1 MSSDNRSFT
10 IVRSDVGIDGG
21 RYTGKAP
28 YNVAAKVAR
37 SLFSAIKGHKNQ
49 PHEIRFTIRETTE
62 GSTKKEFTYIGMK
75 KRLHKAIVV
84 KRGDVEITIH
94 HKYHV
99 KSCHA

>member
-1 MSSDNRSFT
+1 MSRSFT
-10 IVRSDVGIDGG
+10 IVKSDVDVDGG

-37 SLFSAIKGHKNQ
+37 ALFDAIKGKKHQ
-49 PHEIRFTIRETTE
+49 HHEIRFTIRETTD
-62 GSTKKEFTYIGMK
+62 GSAKKEFTYIGMK

-99 KSCHA
+99 KSCQA